1 MVKVKPSEKKEQ
13 EAAKKTVI
21 INLQKAKIV
30 KWESFDSSKKFRLGW
45 LQIPITEW
53 ENPEDVDKQLPEDT
67 WIKNVK
73 LRVNPEKGFFNIVEC
88 EVQEKTEGEE
98 SGSNKEG
105 QTDSSPLFFTV
116 MKCPNCGEEM
126 EWIRPEAKEVFDK
139 LIYYILQAEVLL
151 GLRKKIPIRVELN
164 G

>member
-13 EAAKKTVI
+13 ETAKKTVT
-21 INLQKAKIV
+21 INLQRAKIV
-30 KWESFDSSKKFRLGW
+30 KWQDFDSSKKFRVGW
-45 LQIPITEW
+45 LQIPVTEW
-53 ENPEDVDKQLPEDT
+53 ENPQDVDKQLPEGA
-67 WIKNVK
+67 WIKDVK

-88 EVQEKTEGEE
+88 EIQERTEGEE
-98 SGSNKEG
+98 SGSNEKE

-116 MKCPNCGEEM
+116 MKCPNCKEEI
-126 EWIRPEAKEVFDK
+126 EWIKPEAKETFDK

-151 GLRKKIPIRVELN
+151 GLRKKVPIRVELN